1 MRFLWPDSLWLL
13 LAVPVLV
20 AAYCY
25 ALWRKKRSAVHY
37 ASLRLVKDAI
47 GPGQRFRR
55 HVPPLV
61 FLLALTAAV
70 VALARPS
77 AVFILPSQ
85 SQTIILAMDVSRSMR
100 AKDVEP
106 NRITAAQ
113 AAAKEF
119 IEQMPNNL
127 RVGIVTFAGTASIV
141 QTPTQNRDDLI
152 AAIDRFQL
160 QRATATGSGLILSLS
175 LLLPDAGID
184 LESMVFD
191 RNFSRFGGGSAA
203 IERPRKLEK
212 APEKKDFT
220 PVAPGSY
227 KSGAI
232 ILMSDGRRTT
242 GPDPIEAAKMA
253 ADRGVRVYTVGF
265 GTKEGG
271 TIDFDG
277 WSAYVM
283 LDEETLKQVAK
294 ITDAE
299 YYHAGTAADLK
310 KVYQTLNSK
319 LALEQRD
326 TEVSALLSALA
337 ALLAFSA
344 AGLSLM
350 WFHRA

>member
-13 LAVPVLV
+13 LAVPALV
-20 AAYCY
+20 GAYLY
-25 ALWRKKRSAVHY
+25 ALWRKKRTAVQY
-37 ASLRLVKDAI
+37 ASLRLVKDAL

-61 FLLALTAAV
+61 FLLAITAAL

-77 AVFILPSQ
+77 AVFVLPSQ

-100 AKDVEP
+100 AKDVDP

-119 IEQMPNNL
+119 IEQMPANL

-141 QTPTQNRDDLI
+141 QTPTENRDDLI

-160 QRATATGSGLILSLS
+160 QRATATGSGLIMSLS
-175 LLLPDAGID
+175 LLLPDSGID

-191 RNFSRFGGGSAA
+191 RNFSRFGGGPAS
-203 IERPRKLEK
+203 IDRPRKLEK
-212 APEKKDFT
+212 TEKKDFT
-220 PVAPGSY
+220 PVPPGSY
-227 KSGAI
+227 RNGAI

-283 LDEETLKQVAK
+283 LDEETLKQVAR

-299 YYHAGTAADLK
+299 YYHAGTAADLR

-337 ALLAFSA
+337 ALLALCA
-344 AGLSLM
+344 AALSLM
-350 WFHRA
+350 WYHRG

>member
-1 MRFLWPDSLWLL
+1 
-13 LAVPVLV
+13 
-20 AAYCY
+20 
-25 ALWRKKRSAVHY
+25 
-37 ASLRLVKDAI
+37 
-47 GPGQRFRR
+47 
-55 HVPPLV
+55 
-61 FLLALTAAV
+61 
-70 VALARPS
+70 
-77 AVFILPSQ
+77 
-85 SQTIILAMDVSRSMR
+85 MR
-100 AKDVEP
+100 AKDVDP

-141 QTPTQNRDDLI
+141 QTPTENRDDLI

-160 QRATATGSGLILSLS
+160 QRATATGSGLIMSLS

-184 LESMVFD
+184 LESWVFD
-191 RNFSRFGGGSAA
+191 RNFSRFGGGAAA
-203 IERPRKLEK
+203 IDRPRRLEK
-212 APEKKDFT
+212 AEKKDFT

-299 YYHAGTAADLK
+299 YYHAGSAADLK

-337 ALLAFSA
+337 ALLALCA
-344 AGLSLM
+344 AGLSLA
-350 WFHRA
+350 WFHRG